1 MFYLSLE
8 RLTGSGKY
16 QRLPQLG
23 VSLHSKMSGVLSTQ
37 PEDMLWCPNLGICP
51 SIIKRNKGPKSR
63 TTSTFP
69 RGVPLMKS
77 GHPQKVMV
85 S

>member
-23 VSLHSKMSGVLSTQ
+23 ASLPSKMSGVLSTQ
-37 PEDMLWCPNLGICP
+37 PEDML
-51 SIIKRNKGPKSR
+51 
-63 TTSTFP
+63 
-69 RGVPLMKS
+69 
-77 GHPQKVMV
+77 
-85 S
+85 